1 MQKNYNSF
9 KKIKNLNYK
18 IEKKMEEEREKEKK
32 GKHHRTAKAQHRGR
46 GL

>member
-1 MQKNYNSF
+1 MWNKYNRF

-18 IEKKMEEEREKEKK
+18 TGEKMEEEREKEKK
-32 GKHHRTAKAQHRGR
+32 GKHRSAKAQRRGR

>member
-18 IEKKMEEEREKEKK
+18 TGEKMEEEREKEKK
-32 GKHHRTAKAQHRGR
+32 GKHRTAKAQRRGG